1 MKTSPSASAST
12 ERPEDPVPPR
22 QPRILADVEALMRKP
37 NVNLRA
43 IAQAVGQDHEISNV
57 FLRTINSS
65 YYGLQTRVDLVE
77 QAIPL
82 IGLQQTLNIIRAEA
96 LKRVTGGDKLALA
109 HSRLHERAETI
120 ARLCSIIAT
129 HYLPEYLSPD
139 LAYLI
144 GQFHDCGVPILMRH
158 YPYYCASLNAPA
170 SNKWPDVQAEDRHVG
185 ADHCEI
191 GYRLAKDWK
200 LSGTVCE
207 AIRCHHA
214 IAQAD
219 DDARGYVAAL
229 QMAMHLYNR
238 MTRND
243 DAEWERTRDAVRQ
256 ELEIAPED
264 LEEFEFSVRDA
275 LRQRGE

>member
-1 MKTSPSASAST
+1 
-12 ERPEDPVPPR
+12 
-22 QPRILADVEALMRKP
+22 MRKP
-37 NVNLRA
+37 NLNLRA
-43 IAQAVGQDHEISNV
+43 IAQAVGRDREISGV

-65 YYGLQTRVDLVE
+65 YYGLQSKIDQVE

-82 IGLQQTLNIIRAEA
+82 IGLQQTLNIVRAEA
-96 LKRVTGGDKLALA
+96 LKRATGGDQLALA

-129 HYLPEYLSPD
+129 RYLPEYLSPD
-139 LAYLI
+139 LAYLV

-158 YPYYCASLNAPA
+158 YPYYCAALNAPGD
-170 SNKWPDVQAEDRHVG
+170 SKWPDTQSEDGHVG
-185 ADHCEI
+185 ADHCDI

-200 LSGTVCE
+200 LSNTVCD
-207 AIRCHHA
+207 AIRSHHA
-214 IAQAD
+214 IEQAD
-219 DDARGYVAAL
+219 EDARGYVAAL

-243 DAEWERTRDAVRQ
+243 DAEWERTRDAVLQ
-256 ELEIAPED
+256 ELEIAPQD
-264 LEEFEFSVRDA
+264 LEEFEFSVRDT

>member
-1 MKTSPSASAST
+1 MKASPHASDST
-12 ERPEDPVPPR
+12 QHPEDLAPPG
-22 QPRILADVEALMRKP
+22 QPRILADIEELVRKP
-37 NVNLRA
+37 NLNLRA
-43 IAQAVGQDHEISNV
+43 IAKAVGQDREISNV

-65 YYGLQTRVDLVE
+65 YYGLQSKVDLVE

-82 IGLQQTLNIIRAEA
+82 IGLQQTLNIVRAEA
-96 LKRVTGGDKLALA
+96 LKRVTGGDQLALA

-120 ARLCSIIAT
+120 ARLSSIIAT
-129 HYLPEYLSPD
+129 RYLPEYLSPD

-158 YPYYCASLNAPA
+158 YPYYCASLNMPA
-170 SNKWPDVQAEDRHVG
+170 NNKWPDVQAEDRHVG
-185 ADHCEI
+185 ADHCDI

-200 LSGTVCE
+200 LSDTVCD
-207 AIRCHHA
+207 AIRSHHA
-214 IAQAD
+214 IEQAG

-243 DAEWERTRDAVRQ
+243 DAEWERTRDAVLQ
-256 ELEIAPED
+256 ELEIAAAD

>member
-1 MKTSPSASAST
+1 
-12 ERPEDPVPPR
+12 
-22 QPRILADVEALMRKP
+22 MRKP
-37 NVNLRA
+37 NLNLRA
-43 IAQAVGQDHEISNV
+43 IAQAVSRDREISNV

-65 YYGLQTRVDLVE
+65 YYGLQTKVDLVE

-82 IGLQQTLNIIRAEA
+82 IGLQQTLNIVRAEA

-109 HSRLHERAETI
+109 HSRMHERAETI
-120 ARLCSIIAT
+120 ARLCSIIAA

-139 LAYLI
+139 LAYLV
-144 GQFHDCGVPILMRH
+144 GQFHDGGVPILMRH
-158 YPYYCASLNAPA
+158 YPYYCASLNTPGN
-170 SNKWPDVQAEDRHVG
+170 NKWPDVQGEDHHVG

-200 LSGTVCE
+200 LSNTVCE
-207 AIRCHHA
+207 AIRSHHA
-214 IAQAD
+214 IEQAGE
-219 DDARGYVAAL
+219 DARGYVAAL

-243 DAEWERTRDAVRQ
+243 DTEWERTRDAVLQ

>member
-1 MKTSPSASAST
+1 
-12 ERPEDPVPPR
+12 
-22 QPRILADVEALMRKP
+22 MRKP
-37 NVNLRA
+37 NLNLRA
-43 IAQAVGQDHEISNV
+43 IAQTVGQDREISSV

-65 YYGLQTRVDLVE
+65 YYGLQSKIDQVE

-82 IGLQQTLNIIRAEA
+82 IGLQQTLNIVRAEA
-96 LKRVTGGDKLALA
+96 LKRVTGGDQLALA
-109 HSRLHERAETI
+109 HRRLHERAETI

-129 HYLPEYLSPD
+129 RYLPEYLSPD

-170 SNKWPDVQAEDRHVG
+170 NDKWPEVQAEDRHVG
-185 ADHCEI
+185 ADHCDI
-191 GYRLAKDWK
+191 GYRLTRDWK
-200 LSGTVCE
+200 LSNTVCS
-207 AIRCHHA
+207 AIRNHHA

-219 DDARGYVAAL
+219 DDTRGYVAAL

-243 DAEWERTRDAVRQ
+243 DGEWEVTRDAVLQ

-264 LEEFEFSVRDA
+264 LEEFESSVRDA